1 MNSTIAFFAGL
12 AIGAVLGF
20 LVTIILFWVAKNYP
34 EFDDPYDEDDIY

>member
-1 MNSTIAFFAGL
+1 MTPSIAFFAGL
-12 AIGAVLGF
+12 AIGGALGF

>member
-1 MNSTIAFFAGL
+1 MTPSIAFFAGL
-12 AIGAVLGF
+12 AIGAALGF